1 MRTECNQFVFGF
13 HPLKQREIRAQFD
26 GGAITSDGG
35 GLLLREVE
43 KRIGMRAVD
52 RLLVQV
58 FLEAH
63 RGAPQEIILDL
74 DATDDP
80 LHGKQ
85 EGRTNRGASHSRQH
99 YSGVRLVQWFFVW
112 GNDLERALFWTE
124 RRAVQCVGDD
134 DFRVHEVTV
143 QLGQGE
149 DDAIS
154 VGCFC
159 QDIGS
164 HCCTAEAVT
173 LRDSRTAQEFLQ
185 WNAFVNFGLFLVR
198 VEYF

>member
-1 MRTECNQFVFGF
+1 MFSWNLDHGYESQ
-13 HPLKQREIRAQFD
+13 HP
-26 GGAITSDGG
+26 
-35 GLLLREVE
+35 
-43 KRIGMRAVD
+43 
-52 RLLVQV
+52 
-58 FLEAH
+58 
-63 RGAPQEIILDL
+63 
-74 DATDDP
+74 DP
-80 LHGKQ
+80 TCG
-85 EGRTNRGASHSRQH
+85 S
-99 YSGVRLVQWFFVW
+99 FFVW

-164 HCCTAEAVT
+164 HGCTAEAVT
-173 LRDSRTAQEFLQ
+173 LRDSRPAQEFLE
-185 WNAFVNFGLFLVR
+185 WNAFVNFSLFLVR
-198 VEYF
+198 VEYFQSLSRHRLEIGYRQSEWSRNVAGDTQFDCGRIVLSGGTGLLAKKYAGRVKSKS